1 MLEVQKTDH
10 VRTVGKRRWR
20 NAVLCTAI
28 LLVVMGIVLSQ
39 IVGPR
44 LLQKQANTALDRA
57 DYTTASVYYS
67 KINKL
72 CFINPTQKKKA
83 AAGVTNC
90 EIQNRIVQA
99 DREAKPM
106 NHKNAKAAKVGD
118 LLTMGKYNDKPIIW
132 QVLSVSKNDQRKQLI
147 MISKYALFQKPFD
160 SDGGQEWSGCS
171 LRTYLNGDFFSDAFT
186 SAEKKYVVP
195 ITSIPYY
202 AYPTSGYYYFT
213 WSKPDYV
220 TIPSQTEAVAYIGR
234 SNLKNKEAYFFTEKS
249 DICMDNWLTRSSYSS
264 DLGLDGMTQFGSSDF
279 LPVKP
284 TDKSDIRPMIFIQ
297 V

>member
-1 MLEVQKTDH
+1 METQKVDC
-10 VRTVGKRRWR
+10 VRTVNKRLWR
-20 NAVLCTAI
+20 TVILFGAVF
-28 LLVVMGIVLSQ
+28 LVVMCIVLSQ

-57 DYTTASVYYS
+57 DYTTATVYYS
-67 KINKL
+67 KMNKL
-72 CFINPTQKKKA
+72 CFLNPTQRRKA
-83 AAGVTNC
+83 AAGVKNC

-106 NHKNAKAAKVGD
+106 NQKNAKAAKVGD
-118 LLTMGKYNDKPIIW
+118 LLTMGKYNDKPINW
-132 QVLSVSKNDQRKQLI
+132 QVLSVSKNDQHKQLI
-147 MISKYALFQKPFD
+147 MISKYALFQRPFD

-171 LRTYLNGDFFSDAFT
+171 LRTYLNGDFYSDSFT

-195 ITSIPYY
+195 ITCTPYY
-202 AYPTSGYYYFT
+202 AFPTSVYYYFT
-213 WSKPDYV
+213 WNTSDYV
-220 TIPSQTEAVAYIGR
+220 TIPSQTEAESYIGR

-249 DICMDNWLTRSSYSS
+249 DVCMDNWLTRSSYSS